1 MKFQHQQISV
11 SESPK
16 PFFFNLSQKNRATVG
31 ERQKE
36 NRSAIEVQGQAA
48 QTDQQVLMEQIA
60 KLINGDGLNARGYP
74 RVENDKMLLK
84 RQ

>member
-1 MKFQHQQISV
+1 M
-11 SESPK
+11 
-16 PFFFNLSQKNRATVG
+16 G

-36 NRSAIEVQGQAA
+36 NLPAIESKGKQA
-48 QTDQQVLMEQIA
+48 QTDQQVLMEQIV

>member
-1 MKFQHQQISV
+1 MKVLNHFFSTSHKKTLQQWAKGRKKTDQPSK
-11 SESPK
+11 SK
-16 PFFFNLSQKNRATVG
+16 GKQ
-31 ERQKE
+31 
-36 NRSAIEVQGQAA
+36 A